1 MPVGPN
7 AHLAGQRGANM
18 TAVRRT
24 PTLGLHRL
32 AYRPVRCGKCNA
44 PPPNL
49 RISDGYAACLC
60 GWDAYW
66 GNA

>member
-1 MPVGPN
+1 MTVGPN
-7 AHLAGQRGANM
+7 AHLAGQRGIKR
-18 TAVRRT
+18 TVSRRDT
-24 PTLGLHRL
+24 PLGLHRL

-66 GNA
+66 GVG